1 MKQWK
6 DLNLGLKISAGFIII
21 LVLAAAIGLVGINSL
36 SQVNQAAD
44 RLQKGYQIEQ
54 IFQQARSSEKNYI
67 ITGDYKYV
75 DEALSSIK
83 SLEEKIGELEI
94 SFNNNSIAPV
104 YENMK
109 NNVSEFQEQFG
120 EYVTKKE
127 FNEQLLSLWEEQ
139 ASVCDEKIEYIK
151 SKVDRNDPAYIQS
164 EKFEKSFEQVTKDSL
179 YFIMERTPE
188 SWDNFQKSISAANTS
203 LAGLT
208 NIVNERI
215 ELLEPF
221 TIVMS
226 NFSRYSNQA
235 NTYYE
240 NIQSQDEA
248 ENIIETVTAK
258 INGNSDTGSEYY
270 GGVEAIV
277 DAVKNDAAN
286 ARNLAMVIICGFI
299 AAAIALGILIT
310 VLLTRGITKPVNL
323 VKEGLRNIAV
333 GDLTYNIDISSHD
346 ETGQMA
352 QSYRDMQAY
361 LHEMI
366 DFADK
371 ISGGNL
377 TVEIKSKS
385 EKDALGNAFA
395 KMAAAIKK
403 SMNDALQKIQYLD
416 SIPTPVVAIDK
427 DFRLEYVNT
436 AGLKPFNFKLE
447 DCVGKHCYDVFK
459 NNVCQTPECGCVIA
473 MEKNRTVTGDIISL
487 LANNTPLRYYATPL
501 RDADGNIYGAIEY
514 ANEIQKEHM
523 ITDGVKNLRDAALE
537 GRLDVRA
544 DETKF
549 RGNYLE
555 IVKGVNSIMEAIV
568 NPLEEV
574 IEVSDSIARGDL
586 SLHVKGDYKGDFGKL
601 KNSVNAMTETLRE
614 MAEAA
619 NRIASGDLTVK
630 VQPKSEKDALGN
642 AFVKMIN
649 SLSKLIGQVSSN
661 ARKLAEASN
670 NLHIAAQQA
679 GSATTQI
686 ASTSQQVARGSEEQ
700 TKGINSV
707 REYLSQLSKAMD
719 MVATSTKKQ
728 AESVNEA
735 TRLVKQVTTTAN
747 EAAGNSQKAAAGADL
762 ATETAQSGTEAVKNT
777 IEGMN
782 KVYAM
787 VTEVTDKIEKLGQHS
802 DQIGKMTTVINDI
815 AAQTNL
821 LALNAAI
828 EAARAGEQG
837 RGFAVVADEVKK
849 LAERTANETQEIEN
863 IIKTIQKGVSES
875 IKAAQE
881 SAKNTEDGALL
892 ANKTIS
898 ALNQIVEATA
908 GEAKQIENIAAAAQ
922 EMSAVANEMSKFIED
937 VNRAAELNAVAVEQ
951 MVSNVGQLSDS
962 ANTVASVTEENSSAT
977 EEMSASA
984 EEMSAQVEEVVA
996 SSQSMDDMAKEL
1008 KTASAVFKLSDQADI
1023 KKDKDSGN
1031 GNGKGN
1037 GDGGKRKDESHI
1049 WESGKNK
1056 QEIDMGKLNSN

>member
-21 LVLAAAIGLVGINSL
+21 LVLAAAVGLVGINSL

-75 DEALSSIK
+75 DEALSSIG
-83 SLEEKIGELEI
+83 SLNGKIEELEI
-94 SFNNNSIAPV
+94 SFNNGDITPV

-109 NNVSEFQEQFG
+109 NNVSEFQEKFG
-120 EYVTKKE
+120 EYVSKKK
-127 FNEQLLSLWEEQ
+127 FNEEILAKWKEQ
-139 ASVCDEKIEYIK
+139 IGVCDSKIAYIK
-151 SKVDRNDPAYIQS
+151 SLVDRNDPAYIQS
-164 EKFEKSFEQVTKDSL
+164 EKFEKEFEQVKISSL
-179 YFIMERTPE
+179 YFIMDMTSE
-188 SWDNFQKSISAANTS
+188 SWDNFQESITGADKE
-203 LAGLT
+203 LT
-208 NIVNERI
+208 NMAKMVQERE
-215 ELLEPF
+215 ELFEPF
-221 TIVMS
+221 TVVLS
-226 NFSRYSNQA
+226 TFSRYSSQGKI
-235 NTYYE
+235 YYE
-240 NIQSQDEA
+240 NIQIQDEA
-248 ENIIETVTAK
+248 ENAIEIVTAK
-258 INGNSDTGSEYY
+258 INGSNDTGSEYY

-286 ARNLAMVIICGFI
+286 ARNLAMVIICAFI

-371 ISGGNL
+371 ISGGDL

-385 EKDALGNAFA
+385 DKDALGNAFA
-395 KMAAAIKK
+395 KMAAAIKQ
-403 SMNDALQKIQYLD
+403 SMNDALQKIQYLE
-416 SIPTPVVAIDK
+416 SIPSPVLVIDN
-427 DFRLEYVNT
+427 DFRLLYANS
-436 AGLKPFNFKLE
+436 ASLKPFDLQLK
-447 DCVGKHCYDVFK
+447 DCTGKHCYEVFH

-473 MEKNRTVTGDIISL
+473 KEKNRTVTGDIYSL
-487 LANNTPLRYYATPL
+487 MGNKPPLRYFATPL
-501 RDADGNIYGAIEY
+501 RDADGNIYGALEY
-514 ANEIQKEHM
+514 VNEIGKEHR
-523 ITDGVKNLRDAALE
+523 ITDGVRGVRDAALE

-544 DETKF
+544 DDTKF

-568 NPLEEV
+568 KPIEEV

-586 SLHVKGDYKGDFGKL
+586 SLQVKGDYKGDFSKL
-601 KNSVNAMTETLRE
+601 KNSVNAMTERLRE
-614 MAEAA
+614 MATAA
-619 NRIASGDLTVK
+619 DKIASGDLTVK
-630 VQPKSEKDALGN
+630 VEPKSEKDALGN

-762 ATETAQSGTEAVKNT
+762 ATKTAQTGTEAVKNT

-951 MVSNVGQLSDS
+951 MVSNVEQLSDS

-996 SSQSMDDMAKEL
+996 SSQSMDEPL
-1008 KTASAVFKLSDQADI
+1008 PQY
-1023 KKDKDSGN
+1023 
-1031 GNGKGN
+1031 
-1037 GDGGKRKDESHI
+1037 
-1049 WESGKNK
+1049 
-1056 QEIDMGKLNSN
+1056 SN